1 MRNLIFL
8 QKFWVNW
15 SEYFQLICLINL
27 SQMKYR
33 VKIIFYIKSDIKL
46 TLMDWFGLICPTSFN
61 IWLESLFHTKT
72 KSNWEGAKTARNMRN
87 YTQMMSFLFFK
98 EKWYSVKWF
107 KTQSKNLSHVKCVL
121 SDVYIKVFKVRLRWL
136 RLDCRAGK
144 IPIKILNSGNLKY
157 KALSVDRE

>member
-87 YTQMMSFLFFK
+87 YTQMMSFLFSK
-98 EKWYSVKWF
+98 KNDILLNDLKHKAKTWVTSSVFYLMFILKFLKSDWDGWGW
-107 KTQSKNLSHVKCVL
+107 TAEQGRSQSKSSKR
-121 SDVYIKVFKVRLRWL
+121 I
-136 RLDCRAGK
+136 
-144 IPIKILNSGNLKY
+144 
-157 KALSVDRE
+157 